1 MAPSSDMQWIDLP
14 SIGKNERDRAD
25 HCIERLHGK
34 ASIVPSKRA
43 HGFHGDLLSSAHKE
57 QQVVTLAGLRPP
69 RALASQRIAT
79 SRAVTFCAPQ
89 HRANTNR
96 VDLTCS
102 MVVRQ
107 KDNGEREALL
117 SIVVTGAAMG
127 IGKAVAL
134 RLARD
139 SRALVLVDVAEEA
152 LAETAR
158 EARAAGARVEQVV
171 GSVGQQETANRTVA
185 LAIEIFGRLDG
196 LSHNAGIQRYGT
208 AVTTSD
214 QISDEVLSVNLTS
227 AFLLARA
234 ALPELIKTRGAIVM
248 MASVQGLATQ
258 RDVAA
263 YTSAKHGLIGLTK
276 SIAVD
281 FARYG

>member
-1 MAPSSDMQWIDLP
+1 
-14 SIGKNERDRAD
+14 
-25 HCIERLHGK
+25 
-34 ASIVPSKRA
+34 
-43 HGFHGDLLSSAHKE
+43 
-57 QQVVTLAGLRPP
+57 
-69 RALASQRIAT
+69 
-79 SRAVTFCAPQ
+79 
-89 HRANTNR
+89 
-96 VDLTCS
+96 
-102 MVVRQ
+102 
-107 KDNGEREALL
+107 L

-134 RLARD
+134 RLARA

-152 LAETAR
+152 LAETVR

-214 QISDEVLSVNLTS
+214 QIWDEVLSVNLTS

-281 FARYG
+281 FARYGVRANAVAPGAVDTPMLRHSVALAKSPEEVTRAINGMHPLGRTAKPEEIAELVAFLLSAQASFITGETIRIDGGLLSLIGGSPTEEKKE